1 MTATLSPAPAP
12 AGERKAGPGS
22 RLVLVLSLILAL
34 LAIGSGTATL
44 VSLLW
49 LRSQTTHTELAA
61 ASHLRVR
68 QSCGAIT
75 VRAGGAGTID
85 LTSKVWKTFGGPRV
99 TTRLSGDTL
108 SVDVHCPAYTVGGIS
123 GSSSLTL
130 LVPAGTAL
138 DVASDGGSVHLVGV
152 SGTVVAHSSAGSVR
166 GEGLK
171 SASVRATS
179 SAGGV
184 HLDFA
189 APPSAVVAQSSAGSV
204 SVSVPDD
211 GTTYAVDAHS
221 SAGSTHVGIATDP
234 KSTRTIKATSSAGG
248 VSIDWR

>member
-1 MTATLSPAPAP
+1 MTATLTAAPASP
-12 AGERKAGPGS
+12 RKAGPGS
-22 RLVLVLSLILAL
+22 RLVLVLSLILTL
-34 LAIGSGTATL
+34 LAITSGTATL

-49 LRSQTTHTELAA
+49 LRSQTTHTQLAA

-68 QSCGAIT
+68 QACGGVT
-75 VRAGGAGTID
+75 VRQGGAAIID
-85 LTSKVWKTFGGPRV
+85 LTAKVWKTFDGPKV
-99 TTRLSGDTL
+99 TTHLSGDTL
-108 SVDVHCPAYTVGGIS
+108 TIDVHCPSYTVGGIS

-138 DVASDGGSVHLVGV
+138 DVSSDGGSVHLIGV
-152 SGTVVAHSSAGSVR
+152 SGTVVAHSTAGSVT
-166 GEGLK
+166 GESLR
-171 SASVRATS
+171 SVSVTASS

-189 APPSAVVAQSSAGSV
+189 VPPNTVDATSSAASV

-211 GTTYAVDAHS
+211 GTTYAVDAHT

-234 KSTRTIKATSSAGG
+234 KSTRTIKATSSAGS
-248 VSIDWR
+248 VRVDWR